1 MMPTLQT
8 AIYRGDYRVWLTF
21 ADGVEGE
28 VDLKDELW
36 GEMFEPL
43 KDTLRFAA
51 FALNRELGTIVW
63 PNGADFAP
71 EFLYEKLRPGF
82 ALNRGAA

>member
-1 MMPTLQT
+1 MPTLQT

-43 KDTLRFAA
+43 KDTLRFAG